1 MATKRSVGKAL
12 TSSLVDIYEVP
23 DHKLAEW
30 MLVYITNTSG
40 SNGDYTLTYYDDS
53 ASASLP
59 ILDDFQISSKE
70 YLQIGGEAQTF
81 IMMEEGDKIQAS
93 GTQAG
98 TILVSV
104 IEHNTN
110 R

>member
-1 MATKRSVGKAL
+1 MATKRSIGKAL
-12 TSSLVDIYEVP
+12 TSSLVDIYQVP

-30 MLVYITNTSG
+30 VLIYVTNTSG
-40 SNGDYTLTYYDDS
+40 SNGNYTITYYDNS
-53 ASASLP
+53 ASASLS
-59 ILDDFQISSKE
+59 ILNAFQISSKNF
-70 YLQIGGEAQTF
+70 LQIGGDIHTF

-93 GTQAG
+93 GTQDG
-98 TILVSV
+98 TVLVSV